1 MSFLYPLG
9 LIGLIGVPILIIIYI
24 IKNKF
29 TEQIVPSTFMWQL
42 SERFLKKR
50 RRPSILSGIIS
61 LILQILIIITISL
74 LIAHPVITIANSA
87 KEYCFILDGSGS
99 MNMMVGE
106 DSRMDIAK
114 DRIVDII
121 NSSKN
126 GSEYT
131 LVFVGDS
138 PRVVYEKLSNKQKA
152 CEMLEKLSP
161 CGLSVSYDSTM
172 RYVQEYFNKNRSLVT
187 YLVTDRD
194 YDSDNIEV
202 LNVSNNETNYAIIES
217 NIVLDKSKNIISGK
231 VISYEEDTVL
241 KLKIFVDDSETAIY
255 EEDIEAKKLE
265 EKEFSFVTDVIDYEN
280 IKIVIDNKDGLLI
293 DNTHIIYNVEK
304 DHEYNALIV
313 SNNPFYLVSAI
324 NTIGNTLCTT
334 VLPENYDTSVSG
346 YSLYVFDSFTP
357 DVLPTDG
364 TIWMFGSSE
373 SVSGTGFSV
382 QDVVEVKAPEDDD
395 DVLEYMTL
403 KYAEGKSSL
412 YKLLTDGLAKNDII
426 VRKYIK
432 YGLYRN
438 FTTLL
443 SHEGNPIVF
452 TGLSDSGCR
461 EVIFGFDLHDSN
473 FPLLIDYLLLMR
485 NLLDYSFPVIL
496 DDSTYVCG
504 DTVTINVISNCDSIR
519 VNSPSGS
526 ISYLDVS
533 TEITELTLTEAGT
546 YELVMGF
553 GENEKVFSIYSSL
566 PEEESATNHEITD
579 MSLEGTL
586 QNEYKDGIYDKLII
600 FFIVL
605 LVIYMADWMVYCYEQ
620 YQLR

>member
-42 SERFLKKR
+42 SEQFLKKR

-194 YDSDNIEV
+194 YDSENIEV

>member
-42 SERFLKKR
+42 SEQFLKKR

-74 LIAHPVITIANSA
+74 LIAHPIITIANSA

-194 YDSDNIEV
+194 YDSENIEV

-526 ISYLDVS
+526 ILYLDVS

>member
-194 YDSDNIEV
+194 YDSENIEV

>member
-194 YDSDNIEV
+194 YDSENIEV

-426 VRKYIK
+426 VRKYVK

-533 TEITELTLTEAGT
+533 SEITELTLTEAGT

-566 PEEESATNHEITD
+566 PEEESATYHEITD
-579 MSLEGTL
+579 MSLEGNL